1 MLKLHQLDR
10 HNGRHYKDK
19 KSTYWKGHESQI
31 LEQWSRPMQVMYSA
45 SSQSMNILIIKKLVN
60 ECPSNTLIN

>member
-1 MLKLHQLDR
+1 MA
-10 HNGRHYKDK
+10 GTIK

-45 SSQSMNILIIKKLVN
+45 SSQSMNILIIKKTG
-60 ECPSNTLIN
+60 E